1 MLTFKSIFTTKV
13 KPDRD
18 KTKRTKEKIKRM
30 ISQVTMILIFK

>member
-18 KTKRTKEKIKRM
+18 KTKRKEKIKRM